1 MSVLRM
7 EWRVTDPDLPQGV
20 LKAEALEELRELF
33 AAHRFKRT
41 GPLTW
46 DMQFG
51 KYPKL
56 IAHVPVV
63 IR

>member
-7 EWRVTDPDLPQGV
+7 EWRITDPDLPQKH
-20 LKAEALEELRELF
+20 LKAEALQELQAVF
-33 AAHRFKRT
+33 AAHRFRRT
-41 GPLTW
+41 GPLEW
-46 DMQFG
+46 AVRFG

-56 IAHVPVV
+56 VAQVPVV